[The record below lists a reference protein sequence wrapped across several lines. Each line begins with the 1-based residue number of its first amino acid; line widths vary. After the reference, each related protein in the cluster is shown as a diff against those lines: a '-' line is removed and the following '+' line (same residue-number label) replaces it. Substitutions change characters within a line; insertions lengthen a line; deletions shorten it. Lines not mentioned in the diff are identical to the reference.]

1 MKKTS
6 YALAATAAMIA
17 LALGSKGFAASTTG
31 TAKQVVIQAI
41 AITNVSDLDFGSAPP
56 ADAAKTVAAGT
67 TDGPA
72 NGSFNVTGEP
82 NKSYTITLPADGAV
96 TMTTGAGGTNQTIA
110 VGTFTSFPSANGT
123 LSNSGSQTLLVGAT
137 RAALSASQ
145 TPGTYTG
152 TYTVTVVY

>member
-1 MKKTS
+1 
-6 YALAATAAMIA
+6 
-17 LALGSKGFAASTTG
+17 
-31 TAKQVVIQAI
+31 
-41 AITNVSDLDFGSAPP
+41 
-56 ADAAKTVAAGT
+56 
-67 TDGPA
+67 
-72 NGSFNVTGEP
+72 
-82 NKSYTITLPADGAV
+82 
-96 TMTTGAGGTNQTIA
+96 MTTGAGGTNQTIA